1 MLVLALLA
9 GTSSPAALASSLRTP
24 GPLSPRI
31 ANYTMTVE
39 LDPKT
44 HRITGH
50 EHLEWHNVQKEAA
63 PSLAFHL
70 YMNAF
75 KNEESVFMRERA
87 AGEGRQEQHRKDQK
101 WGSVDVKKLVVGG
114 IDLRPKAT
122 IARCGEDEPEK
133 PDCPKDETVMTVPLN
148 QPVAAGAQLDVD
160 IDFETQLPEVI
171 ARGGYHGT
179 FHLAGQWFPKV
190 GVWEAGGKWN
200 CHQYHA
206 TSEFFSDFG
215 EYVVEIT
222 VPADE
227 KVGAS
232 GVLAEERGV
241 AGGKKTYVYHAE
253 DVHDFAWTA
262 DTQFLVARDRWEDV
276 DMMLYYHPGSS
287 SGIPREFGAVK
298 AALDVLGKAAFPYPY
313 RTITIVEPPP
323 GGLDA
328 GGMEYPTLITTAP
341 GGLIPNGL
349 HELEAVAAHEFGH
362 QYWYGMMATNEFE
375 EAWMDEGVNEYMT
388 GHALRALFP
397 ESQTIMDFH
406 GLEMSYD
413 YATHARYSSIADW
426 DPLETYSW
434 RFSRGHYFVVYPKTA
449 AALRTL
455 EGYLGYEK
463 MMSCLRAYTAK
474 WKFKH
479 PHAQDFFDSF
489 SQAAGQDL
497 MWFFKPA
504 FLETRVLDYEISDLR
519 SEEKSPPLGLFDKD
533 GQRTEVKHKDES
545 KHGFESEVLVH
556 RKGDFV
562 FPVEIE
568 VHFDDG
574 STERV
579 TWNGVDRWKR
589 FTFEKNTRAAWASV
603 DPDGKV
609 LLDTNWLN
617 NGMRREAAAA
627 PSQRMRMGLM
637 FWLQTLTQGVGL

>member
-9 GTSSPAALASSLRTP
+9 ALPTSLRVP

-31 ANYTMTVE
+31 ANYRITFE

-44 HRITGH
+44 HKITGH
-50 EHLEWHNVQKEAA
+50 EHLEWHNLHPEPA
-63 PSLAFHL
+63 PDVAFHL

-75 KNEESVFMRERA
+75 KNDDSVFMRERA
-87 AGEGRQEQHRKDQK
+87 AGEGRQEQHRADQK
-101 WGSVDVKKLVVGG
+101 WGSVDVKKFVVGG
-114 IDLRPKAT
+114 VDLRPKAV
-122 IARCGEDEPEK
+122 IARCGEDEPQT
-133 PDCPKDETVMTVPLN
+133 PDCPKDETVMTVPLPE
-148 QPVAAGAQLDVD
+148 PVKASGQLDVD

-179 FHLAGQWFPKV
+179 FNMGGQWFPKI
-190 GVWEAGGKWN
+190 GVWENGHWN

-206 TSEFFSDFG
+206 TSEFFTDFG
-215 EYVVEIT
+215 DYVVEIT

-232 GVLAEERGV
+232 GVLAEERS
-241 AGGKKTYVYHAE
+241 APGGKKTLVYHAE

-262 DTQFLVARDRWEDV
+262 DTTFLVAQDRWQDV
-276 DMMLYYHPGSS
+276 DLFLYYHPGSQ

-298 AALDVLGKAAFPYPY
+298 ASLEVLGKAAFPYPY

-341 GGLIPNGL
+341 SGLIPKGL
-349 HELEAVAAHEFGH
+349 HALEEVAAHEFGH

-388 GHALRALFP
+388 GHVMRSLFP
-397 ESQTIMDFH
+397 EAETNANFL
-406 GLEMSYD
+406 GFEMSYD
-413 YATHARYSSIADW
+413 ASNHRGYSSIADW
-426 DPLETYSW
+426 DPLETYAW

-449 AALRTL
+449 MALRTL
-455 EGYLGYEK
+455 EGYLGQEK
-463 MMSCLRAYTAK
+463 MMDCVRAYTAA

-489 SQAAGQDL
+489 SRAAGQDL
-497 MWFFKPA
+497 MWFFRPA
-504 FLETRVLDYEISDLR
+504 FLESRVLDYEITEVR
-519 SEEKSPPLGLFDKD
+519 SEEKPTPLGLYDKD
-533 GQRTEVKHKDES
+533 GQRSEVKKKDDG
-545 KHGFESEVLVH
+545 KRPFESEVLVH

-574 STERV
+574 SSERV
-579 TWNGVDRWKR
+579 KWTGVDRWKR
-589 FTFEKNTRAAWASV
+589 FTFEKTTRAAWASV
-603 DPDGKV
+603 DPDAKV
-609 LLDTNWLN
+609 LLDVNWLN
-617 NGMRREAAAA
+617 NGMRREPVQA
-627 PSQRMRMGLM
+627 PAQRMRMGLI
-637 FWLQTLTQGVGL
+637 FWVQNLLQGAGI